1 MTSFSNVQAAFR
13 TLNIIYGALFLALI
27 VFLVAASLLVS
38 NSGFLL
44 APDPGLFY
52 VLKGVAIGFTI
63 LMLPLAWGLP
73 QKMINRI
80 EPDLSLEQ
88 KMMKYQNALIVRFSM
103 AEGVGFLATIIFMLT
118 GDTNLML
125 VLAIILLFYIM
136 SRPTIF
142 KVAADLKLSEQEKQ
156 QLII

>member
-1 MTSFSNVQAAFR
+1 MTSSNVQATFR
-13 TLNIIYGALFLALI
+13 TLNIIYGALFLGLI
-27 VFLVAASLLVS
+27 VFLVVASLLVS
-38 NSGFLL
+38 NAGFLL
-44 APDPGLFY
+44 APDPGLFSI
-52 VLKGVAIGFTI
+52 LKGVAIGFTI

-73 QKMINRI
+73 QKMITRI
-80 EPDLSLEQ
+80 DPALSLEER
-88 KMMKYQNALIVRFSM
+88 MIKYQHALILRLAM
-103 AEGVGFLATIIFMLT
+103 AEGTGLLATTIFMLT

-136 SRPTIF
+136 SRPTVF